1 MRFLREAPP
10 PKTVLTLNELPY
22 IMGVEG
28 VIMPKIYEYNPDTD
42 TVRERERVE
51 MKEKDMIAMMMEDNQ
66 GDHINPDREPSPY
79 RNEFAEA
86 VEILK
91 RMNEKLDRLLEQQQ
105 EHLEKGHPKDDGK

>member
-1 MRFLREAPP
+1 M
-10 PKTVLTLNELPY
+10 LTSNELPY

-42 TVRERERVE
+42 TVRERERTK
-51 MKEKDMIAMMMEDNQ
+51 MKEKDMIAMMMEDSR

-91 RMNEKLDRLLEQQQ
+91 RMNDKLDTLLEQQQ
-105 EHLEKGHPKDDGK
+105 KHLEEGHPTDDGK